1 MQLDQLALFELP
13 AAPQHEARREHVP
26 RQRSEEA
33 SKKALP
39 VQIELRLKL
48 ARKIAFKK
56 RVREDP
62 NATNDYHWSLEAIWR
77 LHQEL
82 FRDWH
87 DRFPAVQL
95 KSEVLDYWSW
105 MLADSKEPFAFRD
118 VLIANGYR
126 DPDSF
131 IDSLVHHAPA
141 WVLEALGK
149 SN

>member
-1 MQLDQLALFELP
+1 MLNQMMLFDLP
-13 AAPQHEARREHVP
+13 APPVDQHEHVP
-26 RQRSEEA
+26 RRVRRQSVSEA
-33 SKKALP
+33 KLP
-39 VQIELRLKL
+39 MQIELRLKL
-48 ARKIAFKK
+48 ARKIAFK
-56 RVREDP
+56 RRFREDP
-62 NATNDYHWSLEAIWR
+62 NATNDLHWSLEAIWR
-77 LHQEL
+77 LHLEL

-87 DRFPAVQL
+87 DRFPNVEL

-105 MLADSKEPFAFRD
+105 MLADTNEAFAFRD

-131 IDSLVHHAPA
+131 IDSLTEHAPA